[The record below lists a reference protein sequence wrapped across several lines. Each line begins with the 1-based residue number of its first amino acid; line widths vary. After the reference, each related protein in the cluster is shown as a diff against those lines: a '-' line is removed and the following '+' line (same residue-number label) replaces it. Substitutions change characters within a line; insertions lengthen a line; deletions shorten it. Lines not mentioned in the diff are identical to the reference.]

1 MTFQIIAFSAYSAL
15 SAESG
20 LVWDTKHVDI
30 LLGEENLLVL
40 LVVLEGIGVLAFTVS
55 GILVAA
61 RKQLDVVGVVVVAFL
76 TALGG
81 GTLRD
86 VLLDRRPFFW
96 VANEEWVWA
105 VIALSVLGP
114 VVIRARH
121 LEPTIRA
128 MQWPDALGLGLF
140 AASGTQIALSE
151 GASPLVATLMG
162 VVTAAFG
169 GMIRDILVND
179 IPWVVNSYQL
189 YALIAFAGGWV
200 VWGLTELGVAPVV
213 SVLVGALVIVT
224 TRMMAIAFDW
234 RLPSWRLG
242 DQT

>member
-1 MTFQIIAFSAYSAL
+1 V
-15 SAESG
+15 G
-20 LVWDTKHVDI
+20 LVWKTTHVDI
-30 LLGEENLLVL
+30 LVGEDNLLVL

>member
-1 MTFQIIAFSAYSAL
+1 M
-15 SAESG
+15 
-20 LVWDTKHVDI
+20 DM

-40 LVVLEGIGVLAFTVS
+40 LVILEGIGVLAFTVS
-55 GILVAA
+55 GIFVAA
-61 RKQLDVVGVVVVAFL
+61 RKQLDIVGVIVVAFL

-114 VVIRARH
+114 LVIRARH

-162 VVTAAFG
+162 VITATFG

-213 SVLVGALVIVT
+213 AVLVGASVAVT
-224 TRMMAIAFDW
+224 TRMLAIAFDW

>member
-1 MTFQIIAFSAYSAL
+1 MAEANLQI
-15 SAESG
+15 
-20 LVWDTKHVDI
+20 
-30 LLGEENLLVL
+30 L
-40 LVVLEGIGVLAFTVS
+40 LVVLEGVGVLAFTVS

-61 RKQLDVVGVVVVAFL
+61 RKRLDVVGVVVVAFL

-114 VVIRARH
+114 IVIRARH
-121 LEPTIRA
+121 LEPSIRA

-179 IPWVVNSYQL
+179 VPWVVNSYQL

-200 VWGLTELGVAPVV
+200 VWGLGELGVGPVV
-213 SVLVGALVIVT
+213 SVLIGALATVA
-224 TRMMAIAFDW
+224 TRMLAIAFDW
-234 RLPSWRLG
+234 RLPAWRLG

>member
-1 MTFQIIAFSAYSAL
+1 MNLMLDDDSLAL
-15 SAESG
+15 
-20 LVWDTKHVDI
+20 
-30 LLGEENLLVL
+30 L

-105 VIALSVLGP
+105 VIVLSIAGP
-114 VVIRARH
+114 IVIRARH
-121 LEPTIRA
+121 LEPTMRA

-140 AASGTQIALSE
+140 AASGTQIALTE

-169 GMIRDILVND
+169 GMIRDMLVND
-179 IPWVVNSYQL
+179 VPWVVNSYQL
-189 YALIAFAGGWV
+189 YALIAFLGGWV
-200 VWGLTELGVAPVV
+200 VWGLTELGVA
-213 SVLVGALVIVT
+213 SALAVLIGALVIVV
-224 TRMMAIAFDW
+224 TRMLAIAFDW
-234 RLPSWRLG
+234 RLPAWRLG
-242 DQT
+242 EQA

>member
-1 MTFQIIAFSAYSAL
+1 MNT
-15 SAESG
+15 
-20 LVWDTKHVDI
+20 LVA
-30 LLGEENLLVL
+30 EENLQIL
-40 LVVLEGIGVLAFTVS
+40 LVILEGIGVLAFTVS

-61 RKQLDVVGVVVVAFL
+61 HKRLDVVGVVVVAFL

-114 VVIRARH
+114 IVIRARH
-121 LEPTIRA
+121 LEPSIRA

-179 IPWVVNSYQL
+179 VPWVVNSYQL
-189 YALIAFAGGWV
+189 YALIAFVGGWV
-200 VWGLTELGVAPVV
+200 VWGLTELGVTPVV
-213 SVLVGALVIVT
+213 SVLVGALVIVA

-242 DQT
+242 DQN

>member
-1 MTFQIIAFSAYSAL
+1 V
-15 SAESG
+15 E
-20 LVWDTKHVDI
+20 I
-30 LLGEENLLVL
+30 LLDEATLQGILI
-40 LVVLEGIGVLAFTVS
+40 VLEGVGVLAFTVS

-61 RKQLDVVGVVVVAFL
+61 RKQLDVVGVIVVAFL

-105 VIALSVLGP
+105 VIVLSVLGP
-114 VVIRARH
+114 IVIRARH

-140 AASGTQIALSE
+140 AASGTQIALTE

-162 VVTAAFG
+162 VITAAFG

-189 YALIAFAGGWV
+189 YALIAFLGGWV
-200 VWGLTELGVAPVV
+200 VWGLNELGVTPVV
-213 SVLVGALVIVT
+213 SVLAGASAIVL
-224 TRMMAIAFDW
+224 TRMLAIAFDW
-234 RLPSWRLG
+234 RLPSWKLG
-242 DQT
+242 DSA

>member
-1 MTFQIIAFSAYSAL
+1 M
-15 SAESG
+15 
-20 LVWDTKHVDI
+20 DI
-30 LLGEENLLVL
+30 LFTEATLRGVLVA
-40 LVVLEGIGVLAFTVS
+40 LEGIGVLAFTVS

-114 VVIRARH
+114 IVIRARH
-121 LEPTIRA
+121 LEPTLRA

-151 GASPLVATLMG
+151 GASPLVATLLG

-189 YALIAFAGGWV
+189 YAVIAFLGGWV
-200 VWGLTELGVAPVV
+200 VWGLTELGVTPAV
-213 SVLVGALVIVT
+213 SVLAGAFVSVGA
-224 TRMMAIAFDW
+224 RMMAIAFDW
-234 RLPSWRLG
+234 RLPAWRLG
-242 DQT
+242 AQDTDNPS

>member
-1 MTFQIIAFSAYSAL
+1 M
-15 SAESG
+15 
-20 LVWDTKHVDI
+20 DI
-30 LLGEENLLVL
+30 VLGESSLQLL

-114 VVIRARH
+114 IVIRARH

-179 IPWVVNSYQL
+179 VPWVVNSYQL

-200 VWGLTELGVAPVV
+200 VWGLTELGSAPVV
-213 SVLVGALVIVT
+213 SVLVGALAIVA

-242 DQT
+242 DQS

>member
-1 MTFQIIAFSAYSAL
+1 M
-15 SAESG
+15 
-20 LVWDTKHVDI
+20 DT
-30 LLGEENLLVL
+30 LFGEEQLELL

-105 VIALSVLGP
+105 VVALSVLGP
-114 VVIRARH
+114 ILIRARH
-121 LEPTIRA
+121 LEPTMRA

-151 GASPLVATLMG
+151 GATPLVATLMG

-169 GMIRDILVND
+169 GVIRDILVND
-179 IPWVVNSYQL
+179 VPWVVNSYQL

-200 VWGLTELGVAPVV
+200 VWGLTELGVTPVV
-213 SVLVGALVIVT
+213 SVLVGALAIVV
-224 TRMMAIAFDW
+224 TRMLAIAFDW

-242 DQT
+242 DQA

>member
-1 MTFQIIAFSAYSAL
+1 M
-15 SAESG
+15 G
-20 LVWDTKHVDI
+20 LVWKTTHVDI
-30 LLGEENLLVL
+30 LVGEDNLLVL

>member
-1 MTFQIIAFSAYSAL
+1 MSQQ
-15 SAESG
+15 G
-20 LVWDTKHVDI
+20 LVWETTHVDI
-30 LLGEENLLVL
+30 LVGEDNLLVL